1 MKIRAVSKF
10 LSLASLISHFFCCF
24 LPGVISL
31 ITLITLS
38 GATVITME
46 DFGIPEYVHEKM
58 IYISFVVLIVSGLA
72 NIVSYKI
79 DCREM
84 GCVHGAC
91 APKKSK
97 YFKLYAYSVV
107 FFLLNAVIH
116 FTLHTHE
123 HHDHHDHE
131 KHHEEVHVSTK

>member
-1 MKIRAVSKF
+1 MKIRTVSKF

-31 ITLITLS
+31 VTLVTLT

-46 DFGIPEYVHEKM
+46 DFGIPEYVHQEM
-58 IYISFVVLIVSGLA
+58 IYVSFVVLIVSGLA

-84 GCVHGAC
+84 GCVHGSC

-97 YFKLYAYSVV
+97 YFKLYAYSVA

-116 FTLHTHE
+116 FTLHTE
-123 HHDHHDHE
+123 HDHHGHAE
-131 KHHEEVHVSTK
+131 HVEHHEEHKH